1 MLNHSIYS
9 TNTGSD
15 VLRGYGALLF
25 AYSTLEIAIKDAQA
39 TAVRSPERPKTL
51 HSVIYVT
58 TVYNLTDI

>member
-9 TNTGSD
+9 TNIDSD
-15 VLRGYGALLF
+15 VLRGYGALVF

-51 HSVIYVT
+51 HSVLYGTI
-58 TVYNLTDI
+58 VYNVTNI